1 MIYFVK
7 NTIKK
12 QTNKTNMKDL
22 LTKYCASEIRDI
34 KKKKPKLHPKE
45 INLRNKEIFDKSFF
59 GKRNLNKK

>member
-1 MIYFVK
+1 
-7 NTIKK
+7 
-12 QTNKTNMKDL
+12 MKDL